1 MPKPQSLWCFI
12 ALCGQQSGTRD
23 TRNSGGP
30 VGSLQ
35 SQKFSFGVWS
45 KSLLVCERTQHAA
58 LYLLFWL
65 LLNQTGFANFG
76 SFHVGLLCLKFAG
89 AENKRGFRMIFG
101 FIGRSITLQ
110 TRHQAMENTI
120 HQGSQCPSCWLS
132 SKRILDPRAGGTL
145 GCSRTKQWTW
155 TGKRW
160 GLSYETLWK
169 VSANWRSCPQK
180 QWALFR
186 FIIRFLWNS
195 IFWTVLSEGTWNF
208 KF

>member
-45 KSLLVCERTQHAA
+45 KSLLVWERTQHAA

-65 LLNQTGFANFG
+65 PLNQTGFANFG
-76 SFHVGLLCLKFAG
+76 SFHVGLLCLKFTG

-101 FIGRSITLQ
+101 FVGRSITLQ
-110 TRHQAMENTI
+110 TRLWRTRSIKDHSA
-120 HQGSQCPSCWLS
+120 
-132 SKRILDPRAGGTL
+132 PRAGYQAKGSWIQEL
-145 GCSRTKQWTW
+145 GEHSGVPEQNNEPELVNKFWAMRQSGKSVP
-155 TGKRW
+155 TGDPAHRGNELSS
-160 GLSYETLWK
+160 GLL
-169 VSANWRSCPQK
+169 
-180 QWALFR
+180 
-186 FIIRFLWNS
+186 
-195 IFWTVLSEGTWNF
+195 
-208 KF
+208 